1 MKNKPEVK
9 KESEKSKIWLGDE
22 GVLRI
27 KIGKTWGE
35 EIMEK
40 IVYDVE
46 KIINNQPTKTKI
58 LVDLNLVPTHF
69 TSSKYRRNV
78 VKIARD
84 AIKKIKFE
92 KVAIFG
98 TTNTITKVVISFVVS
113 AARLKNIKIF
123 DTEKQALKWLKEE

>member
-9 KESEKSKIWLGDE
+9 KESEKSKIWLEDE
-22 GVLRI
+22 GILRI

-46 KIINNQPTKTKI
+46 KIINNQPTKTKF

-69 TSSKYRRNV
+69 ISSKYRRNV